1 MISILPGVLLVAGA
15 PIVDWLP
22 LTCQSALHYFIRA
35 RVGAR
40 GSAVTVQGLTPDSL
54 SPPCLV
60 RKAAF
65 PPSSPLSN
73 QLSSSDFIKDIF
85 LRVSLSKTVDG
96 TRRTA
101 PCRVVFSVGVPD
113 QILRGGVKTQQAAAA
128 NLNIQSR
135 LIVCTLM
142 QDFPN
147 SCFSFSAV
155 FCLAA
160 CSPFSNKSS
169 FPSCN
174 K

>member
-40 GSAVTVQGLTPDSL
+40 GSAVTVRGLTPDSL
-54 SPPCLV
+54 SPSCLV

-85 LRVSLSKTVDG
+85 CGFVIKNCGWYQKNRSV
-96 TRRTA
+96 
-101 PCRVVFSVGVPD
+101 PCCFSVGV
-113 QILRGGVKTQQAAAA
+113 LRGGVKTQQAAAA